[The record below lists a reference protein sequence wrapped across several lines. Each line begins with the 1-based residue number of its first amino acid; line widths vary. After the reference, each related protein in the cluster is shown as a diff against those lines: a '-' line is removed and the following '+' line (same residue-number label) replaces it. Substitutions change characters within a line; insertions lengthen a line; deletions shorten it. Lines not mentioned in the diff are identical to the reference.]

1 MKNKIILISALLTL
15 LSSCSE
21 KADTNEDIKSIN
33 DYAGEYSVVAMEWN
47 KYGERGIYTVD
58 IDGDGGSCND
68 IVQETLKMTDNSKW
82 KNSTLYINKDGKT
95 ATFRAYIPV
104 LDYYDLTSG
113 GLTLNDPPLLESD
126 KFDHLDWPDDNRIGL
141 KTLSGIQIS
150 DSWIHHIYLT
160 LDHYLVYDHAT
171 STLIDGY
178 VKVILVK
185 E

>member
-1 MKNKIILISALLTL
+1 
-15 LSSCSE
+15 
-21 KADTNEDIKSIN
+21 
-33 DYAGEYSVVAMEWN
+33 MEWN

-113 GLTLNDPPLLESD
+113 GLTLNDPPFGFADIFLNVSMNEDGILESD